1 MCLELIFVHGFAE
14 SRNDFEVANLVH
26 HILVGCVRVSD
37 GLQQVQPPGQLLSLC
52 QLLRHVLVDALFGLY
67 YRCTVVVNE
76 VGTFV
81 HVAENLLYQLTLY
94 RLFEWVRLP
103 SKLHKKHVSKP

>member
-1 MCLELIFVHGFAE
+1 MWLELIFVHGFAE
-14 SRNDFEVANLVH
+14 SRNDFEVANLVD

-67 YRCTVVVNE
+67 YRCPVVVNE
-76 VGTFV
+76 VGAFV
-81 HVAENLLYQLTLY
+81 HVTENLLYQLTLY